1 MQAQI
6 GYFKTNIQVL
16 KFDNIKDTD
25 KIIFN
30 HYIMKKVNYNNMN
43 GNLPKGQFYI
53 SNGTVSK
60 DLNISIG
67 KAKSS

>member
-43 GNLPKGQFYI
+43 GQSTKRPILHK
-53 SNGTVSK
+53 
-60 DLNISIG
+60 
-67 KAKSS
+67 

>member
-1 MQAQI
+1 MQK

-30 HYIMKKVNYNNMN
+30 HYIMKK
-43 GNLPKGQFYI
+43 
-53 SNGTVSK
+53 SK
-60 DLNISIG
+60 LQQYEWQSTKRPILHKQWHSF
-67 KAKSS
+67 

>member
-30 HYIMKKVNYNNMN
+30 HYIMKKVNYKLMR
-43 GNLPKGQFYI
+43 GGGCI
-53 SNGTVSK
+53 
-60 DLNISIG
+60 I
-67 KAKSS
+67 